1 MSKLKLYKIRR
12 QLETNDPT
20 MAAVKKKCT
29 YCGNDYHLRYHC
41 PARNVTCHK
50 CSKKGNFSKVCMSSA
65 NPSSSAVYTPSLA
78 TITAGAPNGL
88 MHTTIEVLV
97 NGKKMKALIDSGSSE
112 SHILHSLVLRDKLPF
127 EPKHTVS
134 MACETYSTEV
144 IGVTCLYRMIKDKIY
159 KDTRFSIL
167 NNLCCD
173 VILGV
178 DFLSQHQ
185 SVVLQFGGNKSA
197 LTINKTV
204 TSCHLKEAN
213 GTDPVSLFSNL
224 SPECKPIVTK
234 SRRFSTPDKSF
245 IQKESKRIIDKWNQN
260 QATLP
265 GEPKSSLQLMMCTKK
280 VSC

>member
-1 MSKLKLYKIRR
+1 
-12 QLETNDPT
+12 
-20 MAAVKKKCT
+20 
-29 YCGNDYHLRYHC
+29 
-41 PARNVTCHK
+41 
-50 CSKKGNFSKVCMSSA
+50 MSSA

-213 GTDPVSLFSNL
+213 GTDPLSLFSNL

-245 IQKESKRIIDKWNQN
+245 IQKESKRIIDKWNHRTKQ
-260 QATLP
+260 L
-265 GEPKSSLQLMMCTKK
+265 SLASPSPRC
-280 VSC
+280 S